1 MNKKVLVFYRLPV
14 LFVNETDNPAGNLP
28 NCTKMPMT
36 QNLADYAKFI
46 FPTNQLVFLVI
57 VITLVCS
64 ITPGIVYKF
73 SSKQSVID
81 RLREINK

>member
-1 MNKKVLVFYRLPV
+1 
-14 LFVNETDNPAGNLP
+14 
-28 NCTKMPMT
+28 MPMT